1 MSIINKEQLI
11 LALGEQFTKEVLPY
25 LKDKTANAFDEFIN
39 DLFNSNYTSISQ
51 PYPDSMWISNLD
63 GTKLLTNGIVTCA
76 YLHPTEE
83 HAAISIGSLGR
94 KVSRAYAGK
103 WAVSI
108 QTKSRKGNKT
118 GYETFENEGEAIK
131 RKSINN
137 HTGKYTKYFNFNGKD
152 FAIRKV
158 INGYYLNDF
167 LDN

>member
-63 GTKLLTNGIVTCA
+63 GTKLFSQWNCYCLFT
-76 YLHPTEE
+76 TEDN
-83 HAAISIGSLGR
+83 AAISIGSLG
-94 KVSRAYAGK
+94 KKFLEHIGK

-108 QTKSRKGNKT
+108 Q
-118 GYETFENEGEAIK
+118 IK
-131 RKSINN
+131 
-137 HTGKYTKYFNFNGKD
+137 
-152 FAIRKV
+152 
-158 INGYYLNDF
+158 L
-167 LDN
+167 